1 MPLQK
6 EGTTPSR
13 QAPMHGDTITVEVA
27 NQVSR
32 VEHRITMLG
41 HAADADA
48 VRGKVSSVPLA
59 RTRGSLPVKARRAM
73 VELFQP
79 KELSSVVLHRQA
91 VTARHDEV
99 SLLRVMPMVVVPH
112 TREGEVDVGLLP
124 RWYAGSVTDHTCNAT
139 VLNRRLSDAGFAR
152 AHTSSVIAPA
162 HTSNGTH
169 DAFNKCCCSYGPSIF
184 FHDVCSY
191 SYGPCL
197 WKGYV
202 HVVAGSLHYF
212 AVKLRHTLQRASCAA
227 SLIYFVA
234 KVRRTLD

>member
-1 MPLQK
+1 
-6 EGTTPSR
+6 
-13 QAPMHGDTITVEVA
+13 MHGDHTTVEGASRVMEHRTMA
-27 NQVSR
+27 MLAHAAEAEAVMAKVQVS
-32 VEHRITMLG
+32 VPG
-41 HAADADA
+41 AQS
-48 VRGKVSSVPLA
+48 RGTLLVVPPGP
-59 RTRGSLPVKARRAM
+59 GSAHGR
-73 VELFQP
+73 
-79 KELSSVVLHRQA
+79 
-91 VTARHDEV
+91 
-99 SLLRVMPMVVVPH
+99 LLRVLPMVVVPH